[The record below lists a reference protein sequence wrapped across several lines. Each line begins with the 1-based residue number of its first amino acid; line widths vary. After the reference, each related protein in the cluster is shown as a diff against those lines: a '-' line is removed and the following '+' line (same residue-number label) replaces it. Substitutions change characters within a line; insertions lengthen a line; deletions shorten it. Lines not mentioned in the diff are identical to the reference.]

1 MRVNDAILG
10 DVPQPEMERHLGV
23 LEIVGQ
29 SPVGFNE
36 NILDHVT
43 DVDTP
48 HQFLIHSQLYHSA
61 KGIAMPLHQ
70 LIDGIRVAF
79 GGMVQEFLCLF
90 RFGPHGFIMTTDPQI
105 KKAISWGTSPH
116 SAKNK
121 DIATG
126 QVVNAGDRG
135 GGQMGGSGLR
145 KSMAG
150 KPELQEMGVLG
161 YKPGMTSRN
170 HPSDFPD
177 DEEDFDAGAF
187 AEEFEDSESYD
198 DFFEPETPLD
208 EPDSEG
214 DEPESGCFF
223 EVSPESIVEAM
234 LFVGNPENRPLQ
246 AGEMA
251 SLMRGVEEGDVEEL
265 VNSLNESYRA
275 SSSPFEVVCDDQG
288 YRLVLASDYE
298 FCRQRFYR
306 EEKAATLSQSIVD
319 VLALVAYLQPVTKK
333 LIEKKRM
340 KPSGSILNQLV
351 RRRLIAIE
359 RRTAEGSKRAQTF
372 YRTTERFLELFG
384 LEQLEELPQS
394 QAFDG
399 E

>member
-1 MRVNDAILG
+1 
-10 DVPQPEMERHLGV
+10 
-23 LEIVGQ
+23 
-29 SPVGFNE
+29 
-36 NILDHVT
+36 
-43 DVDTP
+43 
-48 HQFLIHSQLYHSA
+48 
-61 KGIAMPLHQ
+61 
-70 LIDGIRVAF
+70 
-79 GGMVQEFLCLF
+79 
-90 RFGPHGFIMTTDPQI
+90 
-105 KKAISWGTSPH
+105 
-116 SAKNK
+116 
-121 DIATG
+121 
-126 QVVNAGDRG
+126 
-135 GGQMGGSGLR
+135 
-145 KSMAG
+145 
-150 KPELQEMGVLG
+150 MGVLG
-161 YKPGMTSRN
+161 YKPGMNSRN

-187 AEEFEDSESYD
+187 AEEFEDSDSYD

-214 DEPESGCFF
+214 EEPENGCFF

-275 SSSPFEVVCDDQG
+275 SSSPFEVVCDEQG

-340 KPSGSILNQLV
+340 KSSGSILNQLV

-359 RRTAEGSKRAQTF
+359 RRTAEGSKRPQTF